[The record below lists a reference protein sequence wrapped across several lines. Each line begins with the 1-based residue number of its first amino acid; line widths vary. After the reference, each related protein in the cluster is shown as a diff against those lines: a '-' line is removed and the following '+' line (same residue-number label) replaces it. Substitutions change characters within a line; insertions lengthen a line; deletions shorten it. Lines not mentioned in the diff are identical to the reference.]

1 MTPHVNVLL
10 MAFRFLQLLPL
21 SYRMHHIDAE
31 NLYLFL
37 ILNFFFIQAFTLL
50 KITDNGTG

>member
-37 ILNFFFIQAFTLL
+37 ILSFFFHTGFYFAE
-50 KITDNGTG
+50 DN